1 MNIMTAAIIA
11 LAASCALLSTSH
23 PAIAAGS
30 SDQADAALGSLAG
43 LAIPAAQLDTLRGG
57 NLVVSSANVGIDTGN
72 SANNSPTGNIIDNQ
86 AINNNTGITTIFQNT
101 GNNALFQSSTTV
113 NISVH

>member
-1 MNIMTAAIIA
+1 MNIMTAAIVTFSI
-11 LAASCALLSTSH
+11 SCALFSVSY

-30 SDQADAALGSLAG
+30 SDEANAALTSLADS
-43 LAIPAAQLDTLRGG
+43 AIPTAQLSTLRGG

-72 SANNSPTGNIIDNQ
+72 NANNSPTGNILDNQ
-86 AINNNTGITTIFQNT
+86 SINSNTGITTIFQNT

>member
-1 MNIMTAAIIA
+1 MNIMTVAIIT
-11 LAASCALLSTSH
+11 LAASCALVSTSR
-23 PAIAAGS
+23 PAIAAS
-30 SDQADAALGSLAG
+30 PSDQADAALSSLAG
-43 LAIPAAQLDTLRGG
+43 SAVPIAQLDKLRGG
-57 NLVVSSANVGIDTGN
+57 NLVVSSANVGIDAGN
-72 SANNSPTGNIIDNQ
+72 SANNSPTGNIINNQ